1 MVRLPPLV
9 GVAPDPAAAALPPLS
24 AAVQNLRSKR
34 KQRPRRPPKSRQ
46 VWQQEVKRWLDGRD
60 KAVDW
65 GLNKRDEQEIV
76 NWFNALDM
84 DGSGTVEEGE
94 VRALVDAMG
103 AEVSAKK
110 LSRIFASI
118 GGQEGSERGPPR
130 PGPLAL
136 TKAQFVKLMTLH
148 GASLTGQNRREGGA
162 AGLFDSN
169 TRLLMLAYRRQ
180 RLLEDVRDP
189 SKRRNFADET
199 AFVNA
204 YGVPLS
210 AQPVMHRKPT
220 VPVPPA
226 APFGGS
232 RAPRPARLAPVE
244 GSPRATPPLVPRSPI
259 AAAPPPQSSVDVAIE
274 APPPPAAA
282 GPSEGNG
289 EAASRAP
296 AACVP
301 EWTSDT
307 PAGLV

>member
-1 MVRLPPLV
+1 MSTRLPPLV
-9 GVAPDPAAAALPPLS
+9 GVAPDPDATALPPLS

-34 KQRPRRPPKSRQ
+34 KQRPRRPPKPRQ
-46 VWQQEVKRWLDGRD
+46 LWQQEVKNWLQGRD

-65 GLNKRDEQEIV
+65 GFNKRDEQEII

-84 DGSGTVEEGE
+84 DSSGTVEEGE

-103 AEVSAKK
+103 AEVSSKQ
-110 LSRIFASI
+110 LSRMFASI
-118 GGQEGSERGPPR
+118 GREEGEVH
-130 PGPLAL
+130 L

-148 GASLTGQNRREGGA
+148 GASLTGQNRRAGGA

-180 RLLEDVRDP
+180 RLLEHIRDP
-189 SKRRNFADET
+189 GKRRNFADET

-220 VPVPPA
+220 VGATPVPPS
-226 APFGGS
+226 APFGGG
-232 RAPRPARLAPVE
+232 RAPRPARLAPLAS
-244 GSPRATPPLVPRSPI
+244 SPRATPSLVPRPPQPSVDI
-259 AAAPPPQSSVDVAIE
+259 AAEV
-274 APPPPAAA
+274 PPPAADGPAA
-282 GPSEGNG
+282 GPSESDG
-289 EAASRAP
+289 EVAAETSGAP

-307 PAGLV
+307 PAALV